1 MKSGPSETRLDPAD
15 YRALAQFRHAL
26 RRFLAF
32 SEAAA
37 VAAGVTPQQHQ
48 ALLAIKGAPDGT
60 PPGVGDL
67 AERLLVR
74 HHSAVELVDRL
85 ARMDLVRREA
95 DPRDRR
101 RVRLLLTAEAER
113 RLAALSA
120 VHLEELRAIRPSI
133 AALLGLLDQTD
144 RKGEAA

>member
-1 MKSGPSETRLDPAD
+1 MEAGPAQATLDAAD
-15 YRALAQFRHAL
+15 YRALAQFRQAL

-37 VAAGVTPQQHQ
+37 VSAGLTPQQHQ
-48 ALLAIKGAPDGT
+48 ALLAIKGAPDGV

-67 AERLLVR
+67 AERLFVR

-85 ARMDLVRREA
+85 ARMDLVRRGP
-95 DPRDRR
+95 DPADRR
-101 RVRLLLTAEAER
+101 RVRLLLTAEAEQ

-133 AALLGLLDQTD
+133 AALLALLDQTE
-144 RKGEAA
+144 RKEEAA